1 MTAPPRTTTPYRLAR
16 NQLKEQTI
24 HMPTT
29 SLDGFHQT
37 KTAQAF
43 DELARAFV
51 DAINTQNG
59 ALFDEV
65 LARNFLSYTLGG
77 VRSRTGTKKHFAA
90 LRNSFVDLHFGVH
103 ENVGVLV
110 ENDLVAL
117 RTIVTGTHTG
127 DYAGA
132 GATGK
137 QIQTSV
143 SHFLRVRDD
152 QLAEHW
158 LVMDTYRILARIGAV
173 PGVAATF
180 QQMLGV
186 PEAPDGIFNER
197 LGTDFD
203 APRTGRRPTRDESR
217 AVGRRLYDGAIN
229 SGVATAVDALAV
241 GYIQN
246 TGWTPDGR
254 DKFGNAW
261 AIGRGAMPD
270 GLAVH
275 THIVAENDRVASF
288 SVWDGTVTASG
299 HRVDFASADFL
310 RIENGV
316 AAEHWDTVDY
326 VRLYQSFGLLPDDL

>member
-1 MTAPPRTTTPYRLAR
+1 
-16 NQLKEQTI
+16 
-24 HMPTT
+24 MPAT

-65 LARNFLSYTLGG
+65 LARNFVSYAVDG
-77 VRSRTGTKKHFAA
+77 VRSRTGTKKHSAA

-110 ENDLVAL
+110 ENGLVAL
-117 RTIVTGTHTG
+117 RTIVTGTHSG
-127 DYAGA
+127 DYAGVA
-132 GATGK
+132 ATGK

-143 SHFLRVRDD
+143 SHFFRVRDD
-152 QLAEHW
+152 QLSEHW

-186 PEAPDGIFNER
+186 PEAPDGIFKER

-229 SGVATAVDALAV
+229 TGVATAVDALAV

-254 DKFGNAW
+254 DQFGNAW

-275 THIVAENDRVASF
+275 THVVAENDRVASL

-326 VRLYQSFGLLPDDL
+326 VRLYQSFGLLPDDP

>member
-1 MTAPPRTTTPYRLAR
+1 
-16 NQLKEQTI
+16 
-24 HMPTT
+24 MPAT

-51 DAINTQNG
+51 DAINNQNS

-65 LARNFLSYTLGG
+65 LARNFVSSAVDG
-77 VRSRTGTKKHFAA
+77 VRSRTGTKKYFAA
-90 LRNSFVDLHFGVH
+90 LRNSFADLHVGVH

-127 DYAGA
+127 DYAGVA
-132 GATGK
+132 ATGK
-137 QIQTSV
+137 QIQTSI
-143 SHFLRVRDD
+143 SHFFRVRDD
-152 QLAEHW
+152 QLSEHW
-158 LVMDTYRILARIGAV
+158 QVMDTYRILVKIGAI
-173 PGVAATF
+173 PGVAAAF

-186 PEAPDGIFNER
+186 PEAPDGIFTER

-229 SGVATAVDALAV
+229 SGVASAVDALAV

-254 DKFGNAW
+254 DYFGNAW
-261 AIGRGAMPD
+261 AIGRAAMPD
-270 GLAVH
+270 GLAVY
-275 THIVAENDRVASF
+275 THVVAENDRVACLC
-288 SVWDGTVTASG
+288 VWDGTVTASR
-299 HRVDFASADFL
+299 HPVDFASADFL
-310 RIENGV
+310 RIEGGV
-316 AAEHWDTVDY
+316 AAEHWDSVDY